1 MISVMTIQLTPER
14 LIEDIQKD
22 FAYVFPY
29 LKIEFFRKGTR
40 YRQTKERTITLP
52 ITQTLGSVFKNN
64 RRGRLTISDSMTVS
78 ELEKL
83 CDEQFG
89 ISVQVYRRSGTLWLE
104 TSMTDSWTMQQQNDR
119 GSEISSLIE
128 NLD

>member
-40 YRQTKERTITLP
+40 YRQTKERTITIP

-64 RRGRLTISDSMTVS
+64 RRGRLIISESMTVS

-89 ISVQVYRRSGTLWLE
+89 ISIQVYRRSGTLWLE
-104 TSMTDSWTMQQQNDR
+104 TSMTDGWTIQQQNDR

>member
-40 YRQTKERTITLP
+40 YRQTKERTITIP

-64 RRGRLTISDSMTVS
+64 RRGKLIISESMTVS

-89 ISVQVYRRSGTLWLE
+89 ISIQVYRRSGTLWLE
-104 TSMTDSWTMQQQNDR
+104 TSMTDSWTIQQQNDR

>member
-1 MISVMTIQLTPER
+1 MISVMTIEITTDR
-14 LIEDIQKD
+14 LIGDIQKD

-40 YRQTKERTITLP
+40 YRQTKERTISLP
-52 ITQTLGSVFKNN
+52 ITQTIGSVFKNN
-64 RRGRLTISDSMTVS
+64 RKGMLTISPVMTVS

>member
-64 RRGRLTISDSMTVS
+64 RRGRLTISESMTVS

>member
-64 RRGRLTISDSMTVS
+64 RRGRLTISESMTVS

-89 ISVQVYRRSGTLWLE
+89 ISIQVYRRSGTLWLE
-104 TSMTDSWTMQQQNDR
+104 TSMTDSWTIQQQNDR

>member
-1 MISVMTIQLTPER
+1 
-14 LIEDIQKD
+14 
-22 FAYVFPY
+22 
-29 LKIEFFRKGTR
+29 
-40 YRQTKERTITLP
+40 
-52 ITQTLGSVFKNN
+52 
-64 RRGRLTISDSMTVS
+64 MTVS

-89 ISVQVYRRSGTLWLE
+89 ISIQVYRRSGTLWLE
-104 TSMTDSWTMQQQNDR
+104 TSMTDSWTIQQQNDR

>member
-64 RRGRLTISDSMTVS
+64 RRGRLTINESMTVS

-89 ISVQVYRRSGTLWLE
+89 ISIQVYRRSGTLWLE
-104 TSMTDSWTMQQQNDR
+104 TSMTDSWTIQQQNDR